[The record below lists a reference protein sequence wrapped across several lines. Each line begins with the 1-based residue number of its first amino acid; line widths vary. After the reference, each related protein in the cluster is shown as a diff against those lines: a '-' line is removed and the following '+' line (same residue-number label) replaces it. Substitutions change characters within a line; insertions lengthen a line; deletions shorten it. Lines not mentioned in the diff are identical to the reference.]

1 MSFIYA
7 HGVKPE
13 QLELLTTVSA
23 PAVDPAGRR
32 VIFAAN
38 RPSFDADSGVGQLWL
53 IELTEGGG
61 AAGPPRRITRGIS
74 DAHPRF
80 SPDGQLIAFLRPNDD
95 GVPQLAIVDARG
107 GEPLLITNRHLG
119 VSDFVFSPDGQRLAF
134 CSRTPEEGRYGT
146 VDGVGAGAEAP
157 RRITGYKYRFNGLGF
172 GNDCRNGIHLVE
184 VPAPDAEPFIKPVG
198 RAAKADQKAA
208 AARETAEGDNDTCQ
222 RPAEGFPVTR
232 LLTPADADCNSPE
245 FDPDGTYLYFTAALH
260 EGADADLRSMIHR
273 VAVGGLDT
281 SSAGEIDVE
290 LVVGSE
296 SGDTGYDG
304 ATFSRDGKNLFILG
318 SEVGESGVDFV
329 ARSAAVYVLPTE
341 SFGVADP
348 SLLTDPETTDYSES
362 GGLFPV
368 GTAEVAALARVR
380 GSSELHVIDATGSTR
395 IEVSGPLE
403 VTGVSEAADV
413 IVVSYTDPSTP
424 GEIAVVHDGGVA
436 RLTDFA
442 APLREKTRIAEP
454 REMTVSSADGYPVHG
469 WLYLPEGDGPHPVLL
484 NIHGGPYAQY
494 GWGYFDEAQV
504 YARAGY
510 AVLQCNPR
518 GSASYGRAHGL
529 AIKEAMGTVDL
540 QDVLAFLD
548 GAVAAEPSLDGNR
561 TGVLGGSYGG
571 YLTAWTIAHDHRFA
585 GAIVERGF
593 LDPISFV
600 GSSDIGWFFGAE
612 YTGRDMAAT
621 LEQSPM
627 AKVGQVRT
635 PTLVMHSEEDYRCPL
650 EQAQRYYV
658 ELLRQGVETEFLL
671 FPGENHELSRAG
683 TPWHRRQRFEAIL
696 DWWDRYLP
704 VNPAHG

>member
-1 MSFIYA
+1 M
-7 HGVKPE
+7 KPD

-23 PAVDPAGRR
+23 PALDPAGRR
-32 VIFAAN
+32 VVFAAT

-53 IELTEGGG
+53 IELDEYGS
-61 AAGPPRRITRGIS
+61 AAGPARRITRGTS
-74 DAHPRF
+74 DAQPRF
-80 SPDGQLIAFLRPNDD
+80 SPDGRLIAFLRPNGE

-107 GEPLLITNRHLG
+107 GEPRVITNRHLG
-119 VSDFVFSPDGQRLAF
+119 VSEFVFSPDGRRVAF
-134 CSRTPEEGRYGT
+134 GSRTPEEGRYGT
-146 VDGVGAGAEAP
+146 VEGVGAGAEAP

-172 GNDCRNGIHLVE
+172 GNDRRNGIHLIE

-198 RAAKADQKAA
+198 RAAKTVQKAA
-208 AARETAEGDNDTCQ
+208 AARENVEGDSHTCQ
-222 RPAEGFPVTR
+222 APAEGFPVTR

-245 FDPDGTYLYFTAALH
+245 FGPDGKHLYFTAALH
-260 EGADADLRSMIHR
+260 HGADADLRSMIHR
-273 VAVGGLDT
+273 VPVEDVDT
-281 SSAGEIDVE
+281 SAAGEPDVE
-290 LVVGSE
+290 LVAGSP
-296 SGDTGYDG
+296 SGDTGYDA
-304 ATFSRDGKNLFILG
+304 ATFSRDGEKLFLLG
-318 SEVGESGVDFV
+318 SKVGESGTDFV
-329 ARSAAVYVLPTE
+329 AHSAAVHVLPTE
-341 SFGVADP
+341 KIGAAEP
-348 SLLTDPETTDYSES
+348 TLLTDPQILDYSES

-368 GTAEVAALARVR
+368 GSGEVAALARVR
-380 GSSELHVIDATGSTR
+380 GSSELHVIDASGATR
-395 IEVSGPLE
+395 ILVSGPLE
-403 VTGVSEAADV
+403 VTGVSEAADIV
-413 IVVSYTDPSTP
+413 VVSYTDPATP
-424 GEIAVVHDGGVA
+424 GEIALVQDGGVVA
-436 RLTDFA
+436 LTDFA
-442 APLREKTRIAEP
+442 APLREQTRISAPHEL
-454 REMTVSSADGYPVHG
+454 TVPSADGYPVHG
-469 WLYLPEGDGPHPVLL
+469 WLYLPEGEGPHPVLL

-561 TGVLGGSYGG
+561 VGVLGGSYGG

-585 GAIVERGF
+585 AAIVERGF

-600 GSSDIGWFFGAE
+600 GSSDIGWFFGDE
-612 YTGRDMAAT
+612 YTGRDVAAT

-704 VNPAHG
+704 VNPARD